1 VAHGTLVETEVI
13 EPKATEEKA
22 ARTGSFPRS
31 RTGYGVGVE
40 EEMNHCNPPNSYRDL
55 WQQCEC
61 RAGELRSRAL
71 AAEARLE
78 QAVGHVSELLD
89 AAQWMTGSNDF
100 SPEGQA
106 HRGWLKFRPALE
118 RARAFLAQEPIA
130 ALAAGKEEE

>member
-1 VAHGTLVETEVI
+1 VNKPVREWHV
-13 EPKATEEKA
+13 KA
-22 ARTGSFPRS
+22 AAEWLNDADFVKGMSETIAAHDPG
-31 RTGYGVGVE
+31 TAAEGDG
-40 EEMNHCNPPNSYRDL
+40 SYRDL